1 MALRNKSVATIEAPQ
16 FINLEPDALNPGISK
31 CEIKVM
37 YLGKNRNGSYM
48 DKNAAINMAQS
59 LRCVPIVAAYH
70 EDKEDFGDHG
80 EVIHIENGEISFT
93 CATVPYGFVAP
104 DAKVWF
110 QKFIDTDEFGNEIER
125 EYMMTTGYLW
135 TDQYPEI
142 TKCLSEGQGQ
152 SMELDNTD
160 GHWATDN
167 NSGVDF
173 FIINDATITKLCVL
187 GDDVEPCFEGASVTD
202 INVSKDF
209 SLEKNFNQTLF
220 SMMNELKDALENKGG
235 LNMSL
240 EEIKANEEVAEDFA
254 EEVKE
259 EAPVAE
265 PEGEV
270 AEDFTEGEA
279 PVAEEPETDDSA
291 EEFAEKKAADK
302 DDEEDQDDQDDKSD
316 DGEASDDKSEEDPEK
331 KHSLENSTV
340 TELVEQFEA
349 LKSKCDAL
357 ETEIE
362 ALRSFKIERETADK
376 DALIAKYHMLSEED
390 KAEVE
395 AHKAEY
401 SLDEIESKLAL
412 IYVQK
417 NVDFDTLDGTP
428 ETEEKSEVVTSFSLV
443 DNEVAEEADYMLQA
457 LREAKNI

>member
-209 SLEKNFNQTLF
+209 SLEKNFSQTLF

-240 EEIKANEEVAEDFA
+240 EEIKANEGVAE
-254 EEVKE
+254 
-259 EAPVAE
+259 
-265 PEGEV
+265 G
-270 AEDFTEGEA
+270 FTEGEA
-279 PVAEEPETDDSA
+279 SVTEEPETDDSA
-291 EEFAEKKAADK
+291 EEFAEKKAAGK
-302 DDEEDQDDQDDKSD
+302 DDEEDQDDQDDESD
-316 DGEASDDKSEEDPEK
+316 DGEASDDKSKEDPEK

-349 LKSKCDAL
+349 LKSKCGAL

-428 ETEEKSEVVTSFSLV
+428 EAEEKSEVVTSFSLV

>member
-240 EEIKANEEVAEDFA
+240 EETKANEEVAEDFT
-254 EEVKE
+254 EEVE
-259 EAPVAE
+259 EKAPVAE

-291 EEFAEKKAADK
+291 EEFAEKKAAGK
-302 DDEEDQDDQDDKSD
+302 DDEEDQDDQDDESD

-428 ETEEKSEVVTSFSLV
+428 EAEEKSEVVTSFSLV

>member
-1 MALRNKSVATIEAPQ
+1 MSLRNKSVATIEAPQ

-59 LRCVPIVAAYH
+59 LRCVPIVAAYY

-80 EVIHIENGEISFT
+80 EVIHVENGEISFT

-142 TKCLSEGQGQ
+142 TKCLFEGQGQ

-254 EEVKE
+254 EE
-259 EAPVAE
+259 
-265 PEGEV
+265 
-270 AEDFTEGEA
+270 
-279 PVAEEPETDDSA
+279 PETDDSA
-291 EEFAEKKAADK
+291 EEFAEKKTADK
-302 DDEEDQDDQDDKSD
+302 DDEEDQDDQDDESD

-357 ETEIE
+357 ETEVE

-428 ETEEKSEVVTSFSLV
+428 EAEEKSEVVTSFSLV

>member
-240 EEIKANEEVAEDFA
+240 EEIKANEKVAEDFA
-254 EEVKE
+254 EE
-259 EAPVAE
+259 A

-279 PVAEEPETDDSA
+279 PVETDDSA

-340 TELVEQFEA
+340 TELEA
-349 LKSKCDAL
+349 LKSKYDAL

-428 ETEEKSEVVTSFSLV
+428 EAEEKSEVVTSFSLV